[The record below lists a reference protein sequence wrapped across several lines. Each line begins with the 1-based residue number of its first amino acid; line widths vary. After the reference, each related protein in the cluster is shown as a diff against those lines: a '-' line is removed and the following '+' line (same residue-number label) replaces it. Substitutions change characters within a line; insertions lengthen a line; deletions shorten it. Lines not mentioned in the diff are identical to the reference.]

1 MAIREIDYSEFTD
14 VQFINRGQFGMVH
27 KAKYKGKL
35 YAIKVQSIETKRDE
49 TNPKFKGYE
58 TQLRMAEL
66 RHDNIVKVVFTTQ
79 YKSDPNSST
88 ESLVMEFADF
98 CLYDVL
104 HKYKHLIYTPELG
117 MLWALQIVRALDY
130 LHSKATPIIH
140 RDMKSPNLLLFGD
153 GRLLKIADFGHAT
166 DMHTVMTNCAGTV
179 QWMAPEIIKSKSY
192 DQTCD
197 VYSFSIIL
205 WEILARQEPYSG
217 DKFKHMMVPQFI
229 HEVYTNDIRP
239 DLIDGVPK
247 ILMDIIVKCWSIDP
261 SARPSSSC
269 LVTVFEQICH
279 CCKLVKPLQ
288 NKDGDYIEQSHLP
301 ESLLP
306 FVDRN
311 EMSSD
316 PHVQYHNIPELMS
329 FPNLL
334 PPEPDKSP
342 ESKKLFDGH
351 ITYVNRYTQLNSKL
365 KKHLAD
371 EIEVDRELLQ
381 EEEIMKQVN
390 KKQFIEFNRQLS
402 DLQMERIALVNNL
415 YKNTAYR
422 Y

>member
-1 MAIREIDYSEFTD
+1 MTLQEIDYSKFTD

-27 KAKYKGKL
+27 KAKYQGKL

-58 TQLRMAEL
+58 THLRMAEL
-66 RHDNIVKVVFTTQ
+66 KHENIVQVVFTTQ

-104 HKYKHLIYTPELG
+104 HKYKHLIYSPELG
-117 MLWALQIVRALDY
+117 MLWALQIVRALEY
-130 LHSKATPIIH
+130 LHAKATPIIH

-179 QWMAPEIIKSKSY
+179 QWMAPEIIKSKNY
-192 DQTCD
+192 NQTCD

-217 DKFKHMMVPQFI
+217 ERFKQMMVPKFI
-229 HEVYTNDIRP
+229 YEVYTNDIRP

-247 ILMDIIVKCWSIDP
+247 VLMDIIVNCWSVDP

-269 LVTVFEQICH
+269 LVTIFEQICH
-279 CCKLVKPLQ
+279 YCKLVKPLQ
-288 NKDGDYIEQSHLP
+288 NKDGDYLEQTDLP
-301 ESLLP
+301 ESLLA
-306 FVDRN
+306 FVDKS
-311 EMSSD
+311 MSSV

-334 PPEPDKSP
+334 PPKPDSSQR
-342 ESKKLFDGH
+342 SKDIFNNHMMYANSYAQSNSLLK
-351 ITYVNRYTQLNSKL
+351 RY
-365 KKHLAD
+365 LAE
-371 EIEVDRELLQ
+371 EIEVDRELLH
-381 EEEIMKQVN
+381 EEELIKQGS
-390 KKQFIEFNRQLS
+390 KPYIEFNRQITEMQKKRFGLYN
-402 DLQMERIALVNNL
+402 DI
-415 YKNTAYR
+415 YKNTTVR

>member
-1 MAIREIDYSEFTD
+1 MALREIDYSEFTD

-27 KAKYKGKL
+27 KAKYQGKL
-35 YAIKVQSIETKRDE
+35 FAIKVQSIETKRDE

-58 TQLRMAEL
+58 THLRMAEL
-66 RHDNIVKVVFTTQ
+66 KHDNIVRVVFTTQ
-79 YKSDPNSST
+79 YKSDPTTST

-104 HKYKHLIYTPELG
+104 HKYKHLIYSPELG
-117 MLWALQIVRALDY
+117 MFWALQIVRALDY
-130 LHSKATPIIH
+130 LHAKATPIIH

-192 DQTCD
+192 NQTCD

-217 DKFKHMMVPQFI
+217 EKFKQMMIPQFI
-229 HEVYTNDIRP
+229 HEIYTNDIRP

-247 ILMDIIVKCWSIDP
+247 ILMDIIVQCWSVDP

-288 NKDGDYIEQSHLP
+288 NKDGDYLERTEIP
-301 ESLLP
+301 DSLLA
-306 FVDRN
+306 FVDKSKI
-311 EMSSD
+311 SSV
-316 PHVQYHNIPELMS
+316 PHVQYHNIPDLMS

-334 PPEPDKSP
+334 PPEHDSSRKS
-342 ESKKLFDGH
+342 KDIFNTH
-351 ITYVNRYTQLNSKL
+351 IAYANSYGTSNSNL
-365 KKHLAD
+365 KKYLTD
-371 EIEVDRELLQ
+371 EIEMDRELLQ
-381 EEEIMKQVN
+381 EEGIIKQGN
-390 KKQFIEFNRQLS
+390 KRYLELNRQISELQKKRT
-402 DLQMERIALVNNL
+402 DLFNDL
-415 YKNTAYR
+415 YKNTAIR